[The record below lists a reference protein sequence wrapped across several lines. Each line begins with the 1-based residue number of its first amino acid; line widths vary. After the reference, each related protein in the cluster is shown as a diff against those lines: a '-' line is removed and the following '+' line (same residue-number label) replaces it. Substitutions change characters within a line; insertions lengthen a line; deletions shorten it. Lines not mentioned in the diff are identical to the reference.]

1 MVISVITNVVDCLLL
16 VIPFPLADSGVVNS
30 GGNEPSSADPSQW
43 NELSLANALAVLVWK
58 GDESTGADTAH
69 EEVYA
74 GQ

>member
-1 MVISVITNVVDCLLL
+1 M
-16 VIPFPLADSGVVNS
+16 VNS

>member
-1 MVISVITNVVDCLLL
+1 MVISVTANVIDCLLL
-16 VIPFPLADSGVVNS
+16 VFPFPTYGLWRGDS